1 MKKRRE
7 AGIKRIVAMMAG
19 LAGAVLLAAGIMM
32 KVKSQREF
40 SVVGETMVIGGA
52 DGPMSVFIAAKV
64 NHDALA
70 LLLIAG
76 ALLLILLG
84 IWLTRLPCKLELDF
98 CL

>member
-1 MKKRRE
+1 M
-7 AGIKRIVAMMAG
+7 KRIVAMMAG

>member
-1 MKKRRE
+1 
-7 AGIKRIVAMMAG
+7 MMAG

>member
-7 AGIKRIVAMMAG
+7 AGLKRIVAMMAG

-32 KVKSQREF
+32 KVKSQREL

-52 DGPMSVFIAAKV
+52 DGPTSIFIAAKV

-76 ALLLILLG
+76 VLLLILLG

>member
-1 MKKRRE
+1 MKRM
-7 AGIKRIVAMMAG
+7 VAMMTG

>member
-1 MKKRRE
+1 M
-7 AGIKRIVAMMAG
+7 AMMAG

-76 ALLLILLG
+76 AVLLILLG
-84 IWLTRLPCKLELDF
+84 IWMITKRMGKE
-98 CL
+98 